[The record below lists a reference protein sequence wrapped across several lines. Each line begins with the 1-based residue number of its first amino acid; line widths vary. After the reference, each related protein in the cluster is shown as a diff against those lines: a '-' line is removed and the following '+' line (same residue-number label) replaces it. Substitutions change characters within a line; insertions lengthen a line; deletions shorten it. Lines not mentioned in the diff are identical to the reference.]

1 MYGICIY
8 EDFYNYIYGKRIYI
22 DRATVK
28 DIGRHEWYS
37 LLHEFV
43 GALVIDRRNGIA
55 VDTLYM
61 ELVEL
66 FPWIFSEDT
75 AAVQDQLEKILD
87 TYRQGGKGGLQKVE
101 MTKEDRGY
109 FKNGVK
115 TLCGTELILATK
127 VINDPDIKK
136 MFTQGDLDFMN
147 KELGRRAGA
156 IFAGILRGFKKKDFA
171 EVQKILTGGK
181 EE

>member
-8 EDFYNYIYGKRIYI
+8 EDFCNYIYGKRIYI

-28 DIGRHEWYS
+28 DIGRREWYS

-43 GALVIDRRNGIA
+43 GALVTDRGNGIA

-87 TYRQGGKGGLQKVE
+87 TYRQARRERRIAKGG
-101 MTKEDRGY
+101 
-109 FKNGVK
+109 
-115 TLCGTELILATK
+115 
-127 VINDPDIKK
+127 NDK
-136 MFTQGDLDFMN
+136 
-147 KELGRRAGA
+147 
-156 IFAGILRGFKKKDFA
+156 
-171 EVQKILTGGK
+171 GG
-181 EE
+181 

>member
-1 MYGICIY
+1 M
-8 EDFYNYIYGKRIYI
+8 R
-22 DRATVK
+22 K

-43 GALVIDRRNGIA
+43 GALVIDRGNGIA

-87 TYRQGGKGGLQKVE
+87 TYRQARRERRIAKGRNDKGG
-101 MTKEDRGY
+101 
-109 FKNGVK
+109 
-115 TLCGTELILATK
+115 
-127 VINDPDIKK
+127 
-136 MFTQGDLDFMN
+136 
-147 KELGRRAGA
+147 
-156 IFAGILRGFKKKDFA
+156 
-171 EVQKILTGGK
+171 
-181 EE
+181 